1 MMLEDFA
8 NVGDK
13 RIALVTGAAGG
24 IGQAIVD
31 VLRRKGW
38 RTAGADLKPSTADMH
53 YPVDLSDH
61 GQASALVGLVA
72 SDMGL
77 PTALVNAAGIYRA
90 VHLPETDE
98 RYIEEV
104 MAVNLVAPLVLCR
117 EFIGRHVAGGT
128 RASVVNVASV
138 SGEMGSPDPSYA
150 ASKGGLI
157 AMTRGLGR
165 AYAAQGVRVNA
176 VAPGVIDTEMA
187 ALIPADR
194 RKQYRRSIPSGRFGT
209 AEEVAAAVAFLLDDE
224 SSYMAGT
231 VLDVNGGLF

>member
-1 MMLEDFA
+1 LPYLSNE
-8 NVGDK
+8 

-31 VLRRKGW
+31 MLRRKGW
-38 RTAGADLKPSTADMH
+38 RTAGADLKPSTADAH

-61 GQASALVGLVA
+61 RQAAELIDVVV
-72 SDMGL
+72 SDIGL
-77 PTALVNAAGIYRA
+77 PAALVNAAGIYRG
-90 VHLPETDE
+90 VHLPETDD

-117 EFIGRHVAGGT
+117 EFIGRHVAGGSS
-128 RASVVNVASV
+128 ASVVNVASV

-157 AMTRGLGR
+157 AMTKGLGR

-176 VAPGVIDTEMA
+176 VAPGIIDTEMA
-187 ALIPADR
+187 GLIPADR
-194 RKQYRRSIPSGRFGT
+194 REQYRRSIPNGRFGA
-209 AEEVAAAVAFLLDDE
+209 AEEVAAAVAFLLGDE
-224 SSYMAGT
+224 SSYMVGT
-231 VLDVNGGLF
+231 VLDVNGGLY